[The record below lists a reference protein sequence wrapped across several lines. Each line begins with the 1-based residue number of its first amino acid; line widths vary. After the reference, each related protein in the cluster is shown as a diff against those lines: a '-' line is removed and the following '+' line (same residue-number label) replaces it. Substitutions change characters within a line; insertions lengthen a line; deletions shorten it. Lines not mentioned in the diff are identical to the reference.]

1 MAVSAGGDGN
11 DSLVGGCTDDLLEG
25 GLGDDT
31 LHGGAGDD
39 TLHGGAGTDLL
50 DGGLGFDLLDC
61 SAASAA
67 LVVNLGTGVAGRGT
81 GSDRISGFESVL
93 GSAWADSLQAGRLAA
108 RLAGGGGAGTKVMI
122 ATLPTLP
129 TLTSADILVT

>member
-1 MAVSAGGDGN
+1 MAVSGGGDGK
-11 DSLVGGCTDDLLEG
+11 DSLVGGCTDDLLDG
-25 GLGDDT
+25 RLGDDT
-31 LHGGAGDD
+31 LHGGAGNDR
-39 TLHGGAGTDLL
+39 L
-50 DGGLGFDLLDC
+50 DGGMGFDLLDC

-93 GSAWADSLQAGRLAA
+93 GSAWADSLRAGRLAA

-122 ATLPTLP
+122 ATLPALTTP
-129 TLTSADILVT
+129 TSADIFVT

>member
-11 DSLVGGCTDDLLEG
+11 DSLVGGSTDDLLEG

-39 TLHGGAGTDLL
+39 LL
-50 DGGLGFDLLDC
+50 DGGMGFDLLDC
-61 SAASAA
+61 SAACSA
-67 LVVNLGTGVAGRGT
+67 LVVNLGTGMASRGM

-93 GSAWADSLQAGRLAA
+93 GSAWADSLRAGRLAA
-108 RLAGGGGAGTKVMI
+108 RLAGGGGAGTKVLI

-129 TLTSADILVT
+129 TLTSADTFVT